1 MAWILNLLSSYY
13 LFYLAL
19 LLSALQ
25 VIVLNNPIYS
35 VLYLIVVFIVS
46 SLLFIISGVQF
57 LGLVL
62 MIVYLGAVVVLFL
75 FVVMLLN
82 IKILELRRGINFYP
96 FLLICLVN
104 AVLVIIFLSKENNL
118 FNLENTFF
126 PIYLNDWSYFF
137 ISEGSFKAVAALLY
151 TVYFFHFILASLILF
166 VAMVGAILLTL
177 SQFKILK
184 KPDYFN
190 QILRS
195 RNTILLAEF

>member
-1 MAWILNLLSSYY
+1 MGWILNLISTYY
-13 LFYLAL
+13 LFYLILMA
-19 LLSALQ
+19 SAFQ

-35 VLYLIVVFIVS
+35 VLYLIVVFITS

-82 IKILELRRGINFYP
+82 IKVLELRRGINFYP
-96 FLLICLVN
+96 FLLICIVN
-104 AVLVIIFLSKENNL
+104 AVLLLAFVGKEVGFFFFENIF
-118 FNLENTFF
+118 TVT
-126 PIYLNDWSYFF
+126 YLNDWSYFF
-137 ISEGSFKAVAALLY
+137 LGEGSFKAVANLLY
-151 TVYFFHFILASLILF
+151 TTYFIHFILASLILF
-166 VAMVGAILLTL
+166 VAMIGAILLTL
-177 SQFKILK
+177 SQLKLLK
-184 KPDYFN
+184 KPEYFN

>member
-1 MAWILNLLSSYY
+1 MGWILNLISSYY
-13 LFYLAL
+13 LFYLVL
-19 LLSALQ
+19 ILSALQ

-35 VLYLIVVFIVS
+35 VLYLILVFIIS
-46 SLLFIISGVQF
+46 SMLFMISGVQF

-96 FLLICLVN
+96 FLLICLINTFIIV
-104 AVLVIIFLSKENNL
+104 IFLNRDVSFLASES
-118 FNLENTFF
+118 FYTTF
-126 PIYLNDWSYFF
+126 YLNDWSYFF
-137 ISEGSFKAVAALLY
+137 WGTGSFKGVAKVLY
-151 TVYFFHFILASLILF
+151 TVYFFHLSLASLILF
-166 VAMVGAILLTL
+166 VAMIGAILLTL
-177 SQFKILK
+177 SQLKILK
-184 KPDYFN
+184 KPEYIR

>member
-1 MAWILNLLSSYY
+1 MGWILNLVSSYY
-13 LFYLAL
+13 MFYLIL
-19 LLSALQ
+19 MLSALQ

-35 VLYLIVVFIVS
+35 VLYLILVFIIS

-82 IKILELRRGINFYP
+82 IKVLELRRGINFYP
-96 FLLICLVN
+96 FLLICLIN
-104 AVLVIIFLSKENNL
+104 TLLILIFINRDVGFLINS
-118 FNLENTFF
+118 TFF
-126 PIYLNDWSYFF
+126 TTLYFNDWNYFF
-137 ISEGSFKAVAALLY
+137 LAEGSFKAVAKVLY
-151 TVYFFHFILASLILF
+151 TIYFLHFIIASLILF

-177 SQFKILK
+177 SQLKILR
-184 KPDYFN
+184 KPDYIH

-195 RNTILLAEF
+195 RNTILLSEI

>member
-1 MAWILNLLSSYY
+1 MGWVLNLVSSYY
-13 LFYLAL
+13 IFYLAL
-19 LLSALQ
+19 MLSALQ

-35 VLYLIVVFIVS
+35 VLYLILVFIIS
-46 SLLFIISGVQF
+46 SMLFIISGVQF

-96 FLLICLVN
+96 FLLICLINTILILVFLKRDLSFLVN
-104 AVLVIIFLSKENNL
+104 MS
-118 FNLENTFF
+118 FF
-126 PIYLNDWSYFF
+126 TTIYFNDWSYFF
-137 ISEGSFKAVAALLY
+137 LGTGSFKAVAKVLY
-151 TVYFFHFILASLILF
+151 TIYFLHFIIASLILF

-177 SQFKILK
+177 SQLKTLK
-184 KPDYFN
+184 KPDYIH

-195 RNTILLAEF
+195 RGTILISEF

>member
-1 MAWILNLLSSYY
+1 MGWVLNLVSSYY
-13 LFYLAL
+13 LFYLILMVA
-19 LLSALQ
+19 ALQ

-35 VLYLIVVFIVS
+35 VLYLIIVFITS
-46 SLLFIISGVQF
+46 ALLFIISGVQF

-104 AVLVIIFLSKENNL
+104 AILILAFGAKDLSWIFNEN
-118 FNLENTFF
+118 FF
-126 PIYLNDWSYFF
+126 TIIYLNDWGYFF
-137 ISEGSFKAVAALLY
+137 LENGSFKAVANLLY
-151 TVYFFHFILASLILF
+151 TVYFIHFIIASLVLF
-166 VAMVGAILLTL
+166 IAMVGAILLTL

-184 KPDYFN
+184 KPEYFN

-195 RNTILLAEF
+195 RNTILLSEF